1 MACTKKDPEPIRY
14 AVIKSGKKVPAELET
29 WRYWEIVGAL
39 QWMGAARQTAYDA
52 AKWIIKAKAGD
63 TKEIEPEISIEIR
76 QTEEPEE
83 TEE

>member
-1 MACTKKDPEPIRY
+1 MANNRKDPEPIRY
-14 AVIKSGKKVPAELET
+14 AVIRSGKKVPAKLET

-63 TKEIEPEISIEIR
+63 TKEIEPEINIEIR

-83 TEE
+83 EDG